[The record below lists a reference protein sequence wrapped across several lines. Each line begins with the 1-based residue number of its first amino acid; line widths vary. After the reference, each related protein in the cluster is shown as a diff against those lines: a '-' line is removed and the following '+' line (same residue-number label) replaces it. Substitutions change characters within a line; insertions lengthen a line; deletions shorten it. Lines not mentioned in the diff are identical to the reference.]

1 MNVTT
6 TLCDHCKEK
15 VGRYKCR
22 ICGADMCSDH
32 GNDIS
37 IEYLM
42 GYYTVAE
49 VRIKFLYGC
58 NRKNVCNKCLEK
70 LTNQLKILNDSI
82 KGDKGFSLHDE
93 IIDEILKIFEKHA
106 RVEAI

>member
-1 MNVTT
+1 MDTRT

-22 ICGADMCSDH
+22 FCGADMCSDH
-32 GNDIS
+32 GNDIN

-42 GYYTVAE
+42 GYTAVSE
-49 VRIKFLYGC
+49 VRIKILYGGR
-58 NRKNVCNKCLEK
+58 RKNVCNKCLEK

-82 KGDKGFSLHDE
+82 KRDKQFSLHDS
-93 IIDEILKIFEKHA
+93 IVDDIMKVFEKHA
-106 RVEAI
+106 RIEAI